1 MNKTTQ
7 NKIKRYMKQNGL
19 HPFCPDGGCSFV
31 DVPDKELQDTLDFLS
46 KQQTERLKKAGLI

>member
-7 NKIKRYMKQNGL
+7 NKIKRYMKQRGL
-19 HPFCPDGGCSFV
+19 SPFCSDGGCSFV
-31 DVPDKELQDTLDFLS
+31 DVSDKELQGTLDFLS